1 MDKINVTKPLD
12 TAELKWQ
19 QERDRR
25 VEVFKETVR
34 VATDGAYIN
43 SKGEKVEIP
52 NKYDDLPLDS
62 VTFYDSDISKKINF
76 DKLKRYKTEI
86 TVVNDDCLK
95 VAEQLV
101 KDGYTPAVIN
111 FASFTTPG
119 GGVRKGSRA
128 QEENICRR
136 TNLFESIFR
145 FRVDLA
151 KDYALPVEEKQYP
164 LPVNHGAIYSPSIT
178 VFRASDKENYEF
190 LDEPFGIDVI
200 TIAALKNP
208 GLDSKGHMNAWSKN
222 ITKQKIRTMLNLGI
236 YWENDSLVLGA
247 FGCGAFANPPEDVA
261 TLFKEVLNEPE
272 YKDKF
277 DKLVFAVLDDGNS
290 HKEHNPR
297 GNYLPFKEILQP

>member
-1 MDKINVTKPLD
+1 MDKINVTKPLN

-119 GGVRKGSRA
+119 GGVIKGSRA

-178 VFRASDKENYEF
+178 VFRASDNENYKF

-200 TIAALKNP
+200 TIAALKHP
-208 GLDSKGHMNAWSKN
+208 ELDSKGHMSAWAKS

-297 GNYLPFKEILQP
+297 GNYLPFKEILG